1 LINTSVDCTATN
13 IKWDNKIE
21 RGEDF
26 TITWKNPDANNCR
39 YNVSFYHND
48 KTDASVEYS
57 LVRGWQGDWDDLGIK
72 YFKICPINENF
83 CKSPFYSFTLEDTSD
98 SIVFIIVGL
107 VVVAGISII
116 LVSKKNKN
124 KKSQTSTTVPS
135 QEENNTDIDKQIA
148 INEEKIRKI
157 EEESKRLD
165 EEN

>member
-1 LINTSVDCTATN
+1 V
-13 IKWDNKIE
+13 
-21 RGEDF
+21 
-26 TITWKNPDANNCR
+26 
-39 YNVSFYHND
+39 
-48 KTDASVEYS
+48 
-57 LVRGWQGDWDDLGIK
+57 GI
-72 YFKICPINENF
+72 
-83 CKSPFYSFTLEDTSD
+83 
-98 SIVFIIVGL
+98 